1 MTQLQL
7 DGIKQIQITSD
18 DITEQLWINLT
29 PAIESLFELELRD
42 FIAAVNND
50 QISYKE
56 AFTTIYNL
64 YTLKFKMQLMYINSM
79 KFR

>member
-56 AFTTIYNL
+56 AFTAIYNL
-64 YTLKFKMQLMYINSM
+64 YTLKFKLQE
-79 KFR
+79 

>member
-18 DITEQLWINLT
+18 DITEQLWVNLT

-56 AFTTIYNL
+56 AFTAIYNL
-64 YTLKFKMQLMYINSM
+64 YTLKFKLQE
-79 KFR
+79 

>member
-42 FIAAVNND
+42 FIAAVNDN

-56 AFTTIYNL
+56 AFTAIYNL
-64 YTLKFKMQLMYINSM
+64 YTLKLKLQE
-79 KFR
+79 

>member
-56 AFTTIYNL
+56 AFTAISNL
-64 YTLKFKMQLMYINSM
+64 YTLKLKLQE
-79 KFR
+79 

>member
-18 DITEQLWINLT
+18 DITEQLRINLT

-42 FIAAVNND
+42 FVAAVNDN

-56 AFTTIYNL
+56 AFTAIYNL
-64 YTLKFKMQLMYINSM
+64 YTLKLKLQE
-79 KFR
+79 

>member
-42 FIAAVNND
+42 FVAAVNDN

-64 YTLKFKMQLMYINSM
+64 YTLKLKLQE
-79 KFR
+79 

>member
-7 DGIKQIQITSD
+7 NGIKQIQITSD
-18 DITEQLWINLT
+18 DITEQSWINLT

-42 FIAAVNND
+42 FIAAVNDN

-56 AFTTIYNL
+56 AFTAIYNL
-64 YTLKFKMQLMYINSM
+64 YTLKFKLQE
-79 KFR
+79 

>member
-7 DGIKQIQITSD
+7 NGIKQIQIISD
-18 DITEQLWINLT
+18 DITEQFWVNLT

-42 FIAAVNND
+42 FIAAVNDN

-56 AFTTIYNL
+56 AFTVIYNL
-64 YTLKFKMQLMYINSM
+64 YTLKFKLQE
-79 KFR
+79 

>member
-7 DGIKQIQITSD
+7 DGIKQIQTTSD

-29 PAIESLFELELRD
+29 PAIESLLELELRD
-42 FIAAVNND
+42 FIAAVDDN

-56 AFTTIYNL
+56 AFTAIYNL
-64 YTLKFKMQLMYINSM
+64 YILKLKCKNKSQQ
-79 KFR
+79 

>member
-42 FIAAVNND
+42 FIAAVNDN

-56 AFTTIYNL
+56 AFTAIYNL
-64 YTLKFKMQLMYINSM
+64 YTLNLK
-79 KFR
+79 R

>member
-7 DGIKQIQITSD
+7 NGIKQIQIISD
-18 DITEQLWINLT
+18 DITEQSWINLT

-42 FIAAVNND
+42 FIAAVNDN

-56 AFTTIYNL
+56 ACTIIHNL
-64 YTLKFKMQLMYINSM
+64 YTLNLKLQE
-79 KFR
+79 

>member
-56 AFTTIYNL
+56 AFTAIYNL
-64 YTLKFKMQLMYINSM
+64 YTSKLKLQE
-79 KFR
+79 